1 MMDPTFFKLASARG
15 PLEYMGAL
23 DIMWVS
29 FYSIGL
35 LLLSVIIVSA
45 VRKWVHNVLLSV
57 ILRLIAFGIFLVGS
71 ILMVLVVFTWPN

>member
-1 MMDPTFFKLASARG
+1 MMDPTFLKLASARG

-35 LLLSVIIVSA
+35 LLLSVIVVSA

-57 ILRLIAFGIFLVGS
+57 ILRLIAFGMFLVGS